1 MTRAGRSH
9 IVFILDRSGSML
21 PLTEA
26 AVTAYNDFVFE
37 QSQVPGTAT
46 ITLVLFN
53 TIMETKCEYTTLSQA
68 PKLNAV
74 TYAPNGLTALLD
86 TVGTWIERT
95 GKYLASTQESER
107 PEHVIFTVFTDG
119 QENASKEY
127 TTKQIKEMIEHQE
140 SAYNWNFI
148 FLGAGIDAYAASA
161 PLGISYANTIQT
173 QRSSAG
179 IAKGYNAVSQMVT
192 SYRTGEGDSSC
203 SSDST

>member
-192 SYRTGEGDSSC
+192 SYRTSEGDSSC
-203 SSDST
+203 SSGST

>member
-1 MTRAGRSH
+1 
-9 IVFILDRSGSML
+9 ML

-203 SSDST
+203 SSGKVGSPSNR